1 MNLSAATTAIA
12 ATAVTTL
19 YNNLSTTTI
28 HPTYINNINGT
39 FHNINN
45 NNTFTNTTP
54 SATRRRM
61 GRPPL
66 EANEWC
72 LIGFFLLISVCGIM
86 GNLLIIY
93 VFGRKKKLRNTEHLI
108 LYLGIIDLM
117 TSVFNPPLSIYRVY
131 YGYRA
136 WDLGH
141 AACKVLPVIGPVMT
155 TASGFVLL
163 VFAVERYSVIVT
175 PFDNKFTPTVIKVSC
190 MSCVFLSAAMYVHY
204 IIALTL
210 ATPYGPCRV
219 PKAQD
224 PSYGYPNCLF
234 IVIRLLSFL
243 VVFLATNI
251 AIYRTLRKNERNLR
265 VADIRE
271 KRIKQS
277 RRIMRILNIMALIF
291 LLLVFPRELL
301 YLFFNVNDI
310 IQKGKPGGLNFGG
323 EFVYILNSWLKV
335 AHTSN
340 SCANVFIYAYMQDS
354 YKRQIKIILG
364 FFGCYKHKFERGLRN
379 YLPGVVNNVQDE
391 TYDDDFATE
400 ETDLKPRL
408 AGRVFKNSPF
418 PGITGGA
425 KANNNNNNNK
435 DPRKHN
441 NNNGLTAKQRQHLVP
456 KKNKEKFNSN
466 GSVFRKD
473 EAFSGGSST
482 RKTVSKSST
491 AVFFKRA
498 QNFKK
503 EPKDG
508 QFKPL

>member
-1 MNLSAATTAIA
+1 MNTTITIVATAATT
-12 ATAVTTL
+12 L
-19 YNNLSTTTI
+19 SNNLSTTM
-28 HPTYINNINGT
+28 HPTYNDINAT
-39 FHNINN
+39 SRNN
-45 NNTFTNTTP
+45 NNSNIFSNTTP
-54 SATRRRM
+54 HVQMTM

-72 LIGFFLLISVCGIM
+72 LIGFFLLIMVCGVM
-86 GNLLIIY
+86 GNLLVIY

-136 WDLGH
+136 WDLGQV
-141 AACKVLPVIGPVMT
+141 ACKVLPVIGPVMT

-190 MSCVFLSAAMYVHY
+190 MSCVFLSAGMYIHY

-210 ATPYGPCRV
+210 TPPHGPCRV
-219 PKAQD
+219 PDAKE
-224 PSYGYPNCLF
+224 PSYGYPNCVF

-243 VVFLATNI
+243 IVFLATNI
-251 AIYRTLRKNERNLR
+251 AIYRTLRQNEQNLR
-265 VADIRE
+265 IADIRE

-277 RRIMRILNIMALIF
+277 RRIMRVLNIMAFIF

-310 IQKGKPGGLNFGG
+310 VHDGGAGGLNFGG
-323 EFVYILNSWLKV
+323 DFVYILNSWLKV
-335 AHTSN
+335 AHTGN

-364 FFGCYKHKFERGLRN
+364 FFGCYKYKFERGLRN

-400 ETDLKPRL
+400 STVLKPKL
-408 AGRVFKNSPF
+408 AGRMFKNSPLL
-418 PGITGGA
+418 GIGGGGGGGE
-425 KANNNNNNNK
+425 KGGLLSKVNNNK
-435 DPRKHN
+435 DHKHN
-441 NNNGLTAKQRQHLVP
+441 NNNGTVKQQQQQQQQQLVQ
-456 KKNKEKFNSN
+456 KKRFNSN
-466 GSVFRKD
+466 GSVFRK
-473 EAFSGGSST
+473 EASPTDDSSNM
-482 RKTVSKSST
+482 KTVSKSST

-498 QNFKK
+498 QYFRKDS
-503 EPKDG
+503 KDG